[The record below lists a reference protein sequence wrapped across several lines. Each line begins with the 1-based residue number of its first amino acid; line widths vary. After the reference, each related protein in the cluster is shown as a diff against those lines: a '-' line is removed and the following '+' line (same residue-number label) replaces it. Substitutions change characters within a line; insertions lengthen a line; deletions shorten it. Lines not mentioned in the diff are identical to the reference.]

1 MIDILNI
8 TRKIT
13 DISIHCSATKAN
25 LDFYGPQAT
34 ADIGVK
40 EITQW
45 HKERGFNTIGYHF
58 VIRRNGIIEIGRD
71 LNKAGAHVANHNS
84 NSIGICLVG
93 GVDSKGKAENNYTKE
108 QWDSLLELVKA
119 LRLKFPKTV
128 IKGHRDYP
136 NVAKECPCFEVKEWC
151 KLMHIEQDTRK

>member
-1 MIDILNI
+1 MANVPNIPNI

-13 DISIHCSATKAN
+13 DLSIHCSATKAN

-45 HKERGFNTIGYHF
+45 HKDRGWSTIGYHF
-58 VIRRNGIIEIGRD
+58 VIRRDGTIEVGRN
-71 LNKAGAHVANHNS
+71 LNVAGAHVTNYNK
-84 NSIGICLVG
+84 NSIGICMVG
-93 GVDSKGKAENNYTKE
+93 GIDAKGKAENNFTKN
-108 QWDSLLELVKA
+108 QWDSLLNLVKA

-136 NVAKECPCFEVKEWC
+136 KVAKECPCFDVATWC
-151 KLMHIEQDTRK
+151 K